1 MWLIRA
7 ALRRPITVLV
17 AVISVALMSILAI
30 ARMPIDIFP
39 DLNLPV
45 IYVAQPYGGMSP
57 AQMEGFLTYY
67 YEYHFLYISGI
78 ESVESKSIQSVAL
91 LKLTFHTGTD
101 MSQALAQTIAY
112 VTRARAFMPPGTVSP
127 FVVRFDT
134 GSVPVGYL
142 VFSSQTRSLGEI
154 QNLALN
160 NVRPQ
165 FATLA
170 GVSAPPPFGGS
181 QRTIVINV
189 NPDRLR
195 AYRLSPQDVIKAVS
209 SGNVITPAGT
219 VTTGDLTRIA
229 PVNSTVGNIQ
239 DLLDVPIRTGAGPGV
254 SIRDIATVSD
264 STDLLTGYALVN
276 SRRAVYIPVTKR
288 ADASTID
295 VVRTV
300 KANLDRF
307 QKLVPED
314 IKITYELDQSGYVT
328 SALSSLIREG
338 VLGALLTGLM
348 VLLFLRNWRSATI
361 VVATIPFALLTAV
374 VALWGAGQT
383 INIMTLGGLALA
395 VGILVDEATVTIEN
409 IHHHLGRPGPTEGRG
424 PSTGSGRSRAVLDA
438 SREVAVP
445 RLLAMLS
452 VLAVFVPSFF
462 MTGVS
467 RALFVPLSLAVG
479 FAMAA
484 SYLLSGSLVPVL
496 SVWMLR
502 AARTPGVPFG
512 DARTPGV
519 FDRFQRRFART
530 LERLLPFRW
539 VLVVGYLVAA
549 AALIGLVGPRLGREI
564 FPRVSAGQFQLR
576 LRAPTGTRVDVTEAL
591 AVKMLD
597 EITQDVG
604 PDNVDITLGY
614 VGTQPT
620 SYPIDTIHLWTS
632 GPQEAVI
639 QVALKPGAP
648 VEIPALE
655 ERLRTSLSREY
666 PDVKLSFEA
675 GDIVSRIMNFGAPTP
690 VQVATTGAN
699 LNVDRTH
706 AQKILAEM
714 AKIPSLRDL
723 QIDQPLDYPSLD
735 VNVDRR
741 LAGQLGVT
749 VGEVGQALVAATSSS
764 RFIEPNYWRDPN
776 TGVAFQVQVEIP
788 QPRMTTLDDVANVP
802 VMADGSSH
810 PLLGD
815 VAHIGYG
822 TVVGE
827 YDRLN
832 GQRMLTISANIA
844 GEDLGRVT
852 TEVNAAINRA
862 GVPPRGY
869 TVSVR
874 GQMAPMQETLRNLSV
889 GLLAA
894 ILVIFLLLSANFQS
908 LKLGLVV
915 LSTIPAVICG
925 VILALLVTGTT
936 LNIQSYMGAI
946 MAIGVAVAN
955 AILLVTFA
963 EQHRRAT
970 GDSSAQAAVH
980 GGQSRLRP
988 ILMTSLAMIAGMLP
1002 MALAFG
1008 AGAEESAPLGRAVVG
1023 GLAAATMATLL
1034 ILPSVFALVQARAP
1048 KRSASLDPDDPES
1061 AFHAAL
1067 SDQELSP

>member
-1 MWLIRA
+1 MWLIRL
-7 ALRRPITVLV
+7 ALRRPVTVLV
-17 AVISVALMSILAI
+17 AVIAAALGSILAI
-30 ARMPIDIFP
+30 VRMPIDIFP

-91 LKLTFHTGTD
+91 LKLTFHPGTD
-101 MSQALAQTIAY
+101 MSQALAQTMAY
-112 VTRARAFMPPGTVSP
+112 VTRARAFMPPGTVAP

-142 VFSSQTRSLGEI
+142 VFSSETRSLGEI

-165 FATLA
+165 FATLP

-181 QRTIVINV
+181 QRTIVITV

-195 AYRLSPQDVIKAVS
+195 SYRLSPQDVIKAVS
-209 SGNVITPAGT
+209 AGNIIVPAGN

-229 PVNSTVGNIQ
+229 PINSTVGNIQ
-239 DLLDVPIRTGAGPGV
+239 DLLDVPLRSGPGPDV
-254 SIRDIATVSD
+254 SIRDVATVSD

-314 IKITYELDQSGYVT
+314 IRITYELDQSSYVT
-328 SALSSLIREG
+328 SALASLVREG
-338 VLGALLTGLM
+338 ALGALLTGLM

-361 VVATIPFALLTAV
+361 VVATIPFALLMAV
-374 VALWGAGQT
+374 VALWTAGQT

-395 VGILVDEATVTIEN
+395 VGILVDEATVTLEN
-409 IHHHLGRPGPTEGRG
+409 IHHHLDAGGAPVSRG
-424 PSTGSGRSRAVLDA
+424 RAVLEA

-484 SYLLSGSLVPVL
+484 SYVLSGSLVPVL
-496 SVWMLR
+496 AVWTLR
-502 AARTPGVPFG
+502 PHAA
-512 DARTPGV
+512 AASSA
-519 FDRFQRRFART
+519 FDRARQRFAQT
-530 LERLLPFRW
+530 LERVLRLRW
-539 VLVVGYLVAA
+539 AVVAAYLVIAVA
-549 AALIGLVGPRLGREI
+549 FVLLVGPRLGLEI
-564 FPRVSAGQFQLR
+564 FPRVSVGQFQLR
-576 LRAPTGTRVDVTEAL
+576 LRAPTGTRVDVTEGL
-591 AVKMLD
+591 AIRMLD
-597 EITQDVG
+597 EIKQAVG
-604 PDNVDITLGY
+604 ADQVDITLGY

-639 QVALKPGAP
+639 QVALKAGSR
-648 VEIPALE
+648 VDVPALE
-655 ERLRTSLSREY
+655 ERLRASLAREY
-666 PDVKLSFEA
+666 PDVALSFEA

-690 VQVATTGAN
+690 IQVATTGGN
-699 LNVDRTH
+699 LAIDRAH

-723 QIDQPLDYPSLD
+723 QIDQPLDYPSLN

-741 LAGQLGVT
+741 RAGEFGVT
-749 VGEVGQALVAATSSS
+749 VGEVGEALVAATSSS

-788 QPRMTTLDDVANVP
+788 QPRMTTIEDVANVP
-802 VMADGSSH
+802 VKLDGASH
-810 PLLGD
+810 PLIGD
-815 VAHIGYG
+815 VAHVDYG

-832 GQRMLTISANIA
+832 GQRMLTISANVS
-844 GEDLGRVT
+844 GEDLGRAAA
-852 TEVNAAINRA
+852 EVNAAIKRA
-862 GVPPRGY
+862 GDPPRGY
-869 TVSVR
+869 SVSVR
-874 GQMAPMQETLRNLSV
+874 GQVAPMQDTLRNLSI
-889 GLLAA
+889 GLAA
-894 ILVIFLLLSANFQS
+894 SVVVIFLLLAANFQS
-908 LKLGLVV
+908 LRLGLVV
-915 LSTIPAVICG
+915 LSTVPAVLCG
-925 VILALLVTGTT
+925 VITALLVTRTS
-936 LNIQSYMGAI
+936 LNIESYMGAI

-955 AILLVTFA
+955 AILFVTFA
-963 EQHRRAT
+963 EARRRST
-970 GDSSAQAAVH
+970 GEALTAAVH
-980 GGQSRLRP
+980 GAESRLRP

-1002 MALAFG
+1002 MAMG
-1008 AGAEESAPLGRAVVG
+1008 IGSGSEEAAPLGRAVVG
-1023 GLAAATMATLL
+1023 GLAAATVATLFV
-1034 ILPSVFALVQARAP
+1034 LPSVFALVQARAHV
-1048 KRSASLDPDDPES
+1048 RSASLDPDDPQS
-1061 AFHAAL
+1061 VFRDGL
-1067 SDQELSP
+1067 NGPSDSDGARA